1 MFFQKNISENYKE
14 LKVITNTFTVSLV
27 SICILSLILIY
38 TAAFGYVFYHSIH
51 ETLISIAGLIILII
65 DTNFLIAEK
74 EKIEKLEEKFNRG
87 HEKIEKS
94 REFNKTITEFFCNIS
109 HDIKMPLNVI
119 MSSIQV
125 LREYSKS
132 NMITKD
138 MQDKYLK
145 IMNQNCYRL
154 LKLVNNLID
163 ISKIESGFFRLD
175 LSNNDIVSVT
185 EEVTSS
191 VVEYA
196 KNKGVSLIFDT
207 DVEEKIMAFDLDK
220 VERIILNLLSNAIK
234 FTNSGDEI
242 VVTVKDKVDRVMI
255 SVRDTGI
262 GIPQDRLKSIFD
274 RFTRGD
280 KTTNRIREGS
290 GIGLSLVKS
299 LVELHNG
306 NISVSSENGKGSEFI
321 VDLPV
326 KILKD
331 DAQKKNDQF
340 NEGHAEHINIE
351 FSDIYY

>member
-1 MFFQKNISENYKE
+1 MFFQKNISEKFNEIKF
-14 LKVITNTFTVSLV
+14 ITNTFTVSVV
-27 SICILSLILIY
+27 SICILSLILTY
-38 TAAFGYVFYHSIH
+38 TATFGYIFYHDIQ
-51 ETLISIAGLIILII
+51 ETLISMAGLIILII
-65 DTNFLIAEK
+65 DINFLVAEK
-74 EKIEKLEEKFNRG
+74 EKIEKLEEKFNMG

-94 REFNKTITEFFCNIS
+94 IEFNKTLTEFFCNIS

-125 LREYSKS
+125 LREYSKIG
-132 NMITKD
+132 MITKD

-175 LSNNDIVSVT
+175 LSNNDIVSVA

-242 VVTVKDKVDRVMI
+242 LVTVNDKGDRVMI
-255 SVRDTGI
+255 SVKDTGI
-262 GIPQDRLKSIFD
+262 GIPEDRLKSIFD

-280 KTTNRIREGS
+280 KTTNRVREGS

-306 NISVSSENGKGSEFI
+306 NIRVYSENGKGSEFI

-326 KILKD
+326 NILED
-331 DAQKKNDQF
+331 DSQKKNYEF
-340 NEGHAEHINIE
+340 NESHTEHINIE
-351 FSDIYY
+351 FSDIYF